1 MQRTLVSLHQGLCF
15 ICKGETAP
23 MLSVFFGIS
32 TALCWGIADF
42 IGGSA
47 SRRAGAYGMTIGT
60 VGCGLLLLLP
70 AVLLRQEA
78 PMAWSGWLVCMLA
91 GAVDAIGILLLYLS
105 MSSGR
110 ISLAAPVS
118 ALMSAALPVVFG
130 MLTQGVPPVKIIAGL
145 VLALAAVWLVFQ
157 NAETAA
163 AAPLRFA
170 DLRLPL
176 LSGTCLGLFLI
187 LMHTGSAEGLLWPMI
202 AVRCGGVAALL
213 LLSAAFKSPRMHGP
227 AALPWLLIALNALL
241 DVGGNGCYILAG
253 QTGRMDVAAV
263 LSSLYPGATVFMA
276 WLLLKEKLSRLQFA
290 GVVVALVAILLLTSQ
305 PQA

>member
-1 MQRTLVSLHQGLCF
+1 
-15 ICKGETAP
+15 

-32 TALCWGIADF
+32 TALCWGVADF
-42 IGGSA
+42 IGGST
-47 SRRAGAYGMTIGT
+47 SRRVGAYGMTIGT
-60 VGCGLLLLLP
+60 VACGLLLLLP
-70 AVLLRQEA
+70 VALLRQEV
-78 PMAWSGWLVCMLA
+78 PIAWSGWFICMLA
-91 GAVDAIGILLLYLS
+91 GAIDAIGILLLYLS
-105 MSSGR
+105 MTSGR

-118 ALMSAALPVVFG
+118 ALTTAALPVVFG
-130 MLTQGVPPVKIIAGL
+130 MFTLGVPHMKIVAGL

-157 NAETAA
+157 SAETAAA

-202 AVRCGGVAALL
+202 AVRCGGVATLL
-213 LLSAAFKSPRMHGP
+213 LLSVAFRSRVHGP

-276 WLLLKEKLSRLQFA
+276 WLLLKERLSRLQFA

-305 PQA
+305 SQA

>member
-1 MQRTLVSLHQGLCF
+1 M
-15 ICKGETAP
+15 I
-23 MLSVFFGIS
+23 SVVFGIS

-47 SRRAGAYGMTIGT
+47 SRRVGAYGMTIGT
-60 VGCGLLLLLP
+60 VACGLLLLLP
-70 AVLLRQEA
+70 MVIIRQEI
-78 PMAWSGWLVCMLA
+78 PIAWSGWLICMLA
-91 GAVDAIGILLLYLS
+91 GVVDAVGILLLYLS
-105 MSSGR
+105 MTSGR

-118 ALMSAALPVVFG
+118 ALTTAALPVVFG
-130 MLTQGVPPVKIIAGL
+130 MLTMGVPQVRIVAGL
-145 VLALAAVWLVFQ
+145 ALALAAVWLLFQ
-157 NAETAA
+157 SAESAA
-163 AAPLRFA
+163 TAPLRFS

-187 LMHTGSAEGLLWPMI
+187 LMHTGSTTGLLWPMI
-202 AVRCGGVAALL
+202 AVRCGGVVGLILL
-213 LLSAAFKSPRMHGP
+213 AVAFKSRIQMT
-227 AALPWLLIALNALL
+227 AELPWRLIALNALL

-290 GVVVALVAILLLTSQ
+290 GVLVALVAILLLTCQSQ
-305 PQA
+305 A

>member
-1 MQRTLVSLHQGLCF
+1 
-15 ICKGETAP
+15 
-23 MLSVFFGIS
+23 MLSMFFGIS

-42 IGGSA
+42 IGGST
-47 SRRAGAYGMTIGT
+47 SRRVGAYGMTIGT

-70 AVLLRQEA
+70 AVFLRQEVPIA
-78 PMAWSGWLVCMLA
+78 LSDWLVCMLA

-105 MSSGR
+105 MASGR

-118 ALMSAALPVVFG
+118 ALTTAALPVVFG
-130 MLTQGVPPVKIIAGL
+130 MLTQGVPDVNIVAGL

-157 NAETAA
+157 SAETTAE

-213 LLSAAFKSPRMHGP
+213 LLSAAFKFPRMHGP

-241 DVGGNGCYILAG
+241 DVGGSG
-253 QTGRMDVAAV
+253 QGGARAPCPSENQDGQDDRAADDEETH
-263 LSSLYPGATVFMA
+263 S
-276 WLLLKEKLSRLQFA
+276 E
-290 GVVVALVAILLLTSQ
+290 
-305 PQA
+305 